1 MAVHVVFYAYF
12 ITDMRIFYRY
22 ISHPCPLARPLVRAV
37 RSGGRVSGQ
46 GRGSKSEGNYQLCGE
61 EHYQPSYSYS

>member
-1 MAVHVVFYAYF
+1 MAAHVVFHAYF

-22 ISHPCPLARPLVRAV
+22 ISRICPLARPLVRAV
-37 RSGGRVSGQ
+37 RSGSYASGQ
-46 GRGSKSEGNYQLCGE
+46 VRGSKSEGNYQLCGE